1 MTRAHGFPFRGS
13 HFFLECDGFTGPTGE
28 NLVNIPTDMPSD
40 TCELI
45 NLQGSQ
51 TRYMIT
57 NYNQAVSTRYHIYN
71 SLFLNLPYTGIY
83 RTGTLL
89 PLLQQACET
98 GFSKGKDPKS
108 IIKKFFSDFAPS
120 ASREEQ
126 FDLLFNFIQYTE
138 RQVVLFDSIEDSAFA
153 QVNDLNGKGTLTE
166 LLLRTSSEGV
176 TEALKKKLNDF
187 SIRIVLTA
195 HPTQFYPGNV
205 LAIIN
210 DLEEAIG
217 ESRLEHI
224 NLLLRQLGKTAFI
237 NREKPTPY
245 GEALSLCWFL
255 EHVFYQVIPDIILKL
270 IKGLQIDPEEWTN
283 FDLIKVGFWPGGDRD
298 GNPFVTH
305 ETSLLV
311 ARRLQKTLMRCYYRD
326 ARFLKRRLT
335 FKGVDNIIADVER
348 KLYPLAFGAED
359 GEGGG
364 YANPADL
371 LTDLLKARQSIIDD
385 HRGLF
390 LDLLDEVILKVRI
403 FGFHF
408 TNMDIRQDS
417 RKHGQAWQAILK
429 QLQAKNKK
437 LKDYQN
443 FSEEE
448 KINTLLQL
456 KFKPQNIKF
465 EDPFISELI
474 ESIQVIAKIQENN
487 GEEGCNRYVISNCQ
501 SALDV
506 IRVYQLAKLLLAKG
520 DALPLDIV
528 PLFETI
534 EDLANA
540 PEIMD
545 ALYSI
550 ESYREHLK
558 RRGNKQTIMLGFSD
572 GTKDGGYLRANWSI
586 FRAKENLTLLA
597 REHGLTAVFFDGRGG
612 PPARGGG
619 NTHDFYASLGD
630 TIEDKEVQVTVQ
642 GQTISSNF
650 GKPVSCLF
658 NLEQLLSAGI
668 ENDVFRNKKPS
679 LNDKEKNLLE
689 HLAKAGHRAYL
700 DLKHHPKF
708 VPYLE
713 KVTPLSFFGDIN
725 IGSRPVKRN
734 QGDAL
739 KFEDLR
745 AIPFVGSWAQMK
757 QNIPGFYGVGTA
769 IRELKRDGKMPEIK
783 KLYNESLF
791 FRTLLANSMM
801 SLTKSYFPAT
811 SYLSKDK
818 EFGEFWKKMFNEYKL
833 SVEMILEVSGL
844 KELMDNNPVNRDSVK
859 LRERIVLPLITIQQY
874 GIQQLRHLEPTEK
887 QYSKQYRK
895 LVLRCMFGIINAARN
910 SA

>member
-1 MTRAHGFPFRGS
+1 M
-13 HFFLECDGFTGPTGE
+13 
-28 NLVNIPTDMPSD
+28 V
-40 TCELI
+40 
-45 NLQGSQ
+45 
-51 TRYMIT
+51 T

-89 PLLQQACET
+89 PLLQQSCES
-98 GFSKGKDPKS
+98 GFSNGKDPKS
-108 IIKKFFSDFAPS
+108 IIKKFFRDFVPA
-120 ASREEQ
+120 ASREER

-138 RQVVLFDSIEDSAFA
+138 RQVVLFDSIEDAAFA
-153 QVNDLNGKGTLTE
+153 QINDLNGKGTLRE
-166 LLLRTSSEGV
+166 LLLRASSEGV
-176 TEALKKKLNDF
+176 MEELKKKLNDF

-217 ESRLEHI
+217 EGNLEHI

-245 GEALSLCWFL
+245 DEAISLSWFL
-255 EHVFYQVIPDIILKL
+255 EHVFYEVIPQIILKL
-270 IKGLQIDPEEWTN
+270 MKGLQIDPEDWKN

-305 ETSLLV
+305 ETTLLV
-311 ARRLQKTLMRCYYRD
+311 AQRLQQTLMRCYHRD
-326 ARFLKRRLT
+326 VRFLKRRLT
-335 FKGVDNIIADVER
+335 FQSVDHIIAEVER
-348 KLYPLAFGAED
+348 KVYPLAY
-359 GEGGG
+359 GGG
-364 YANPADL
+364 EAGYTGATEL
-371 LTDLLKARQSIIDD
+371 LEDLLKARRSILET

-390 LDLLDEVILKVRI
+390 LDLLDQVILKVRI
-403 FGFHF
+403 FGFYF
-408 TNMDIRQDS
+408 ASMDIRQDS
-417 RKHGQAWQAILK
+417 RKHAYAWDGILK
-429 QLQAKNKK
+429 QLRGKNKK
-437 LKDYQN
+437 LKDFQDL
-443 FSEEE
+443 SEAE
-448 KINTLLQL
+448 KIDTLLKL
-456 KFKPQNIKF
+456 RFKPQQIKF
-465 EDPFISELI
+465 EDPFVTELI
-474 ESIQVIAKIQENN
+474 ESIKVISSIQKNN
-487 GEEGCNRYVISNCQ
+487 GPEGCHRYVISNCQ

-506 IRVYQLAKLLLAKG
+506 IRVYQLAKLILG
-520 DALPLDIV
+520 EGEELPLDIV

-540 PEIMD
+540 PEVMD
-545 ALYSI
+545 ALYNVQA
-550 ESYREHLK
+550 YREHLK

-586 FRAKENLTLLA
+586 FRAKENLTLLS

-668 ENDVFRNKKPS
+668 ENDVFRNKKPP
-679 LNDKEKNLLE
+679 LTDKEKNLLE
-689 HLAKAGHRAYL
+689 VLAKAGHRAYL

-713 KVTPLSFFGDIN
+713 KITPLSFFGDIN

-757 QNIPGFYGVGTA
+757 QNIPGFYGVGSA
-769 IRELKRDGKMPEIK
+769 LKELKKDAKMPEIK
-783 KLYNESLF
+783 KLYNQSLF

-811 SYLSKDK
+811 AYLSKDK
-818 EFGEFWKKMFNEYKL
+818 EFGDFWKKLYQEYKL

-859 LRERIVLPLITIQQY
+859 LRERIVLPLITIQQFA
-874 GIQQLRHLEPTEK
+874 IQQLRDNDQSEK
-887 QYSKQYRK
+887 AFTKQYRK